1 LVSRGTGET
10 TSRRPT
16 SEYRARRV
24 TQKSPR
30 HAGPETQLRQSSKI
44 IARGTH
50 QKRLTRRVLAGRNP
64 PTRLTLAAPILPRLR
79 APIWP
84 DRRAIQELNRQ
95 GVLDWRGSRGNP
107 ARGLHPTIRPNRFA
121 PIWPDRRLG
130 QPSERTTPDD
140 LAKSKRPDEAISSG
154 RPRVKITTGDLASRN
169 NNVKYRRDN
178 PIEPG
183 GSSPANTRRSGQP
196 EAPRSGQIVRWGA
209 RTPNRATPHTHAHTR
224 RSGQVEAF
232 RFGHIVG
239 RRSNLVWPDRRAAGE
254 IKSPEHTSREKRRGQ
269 PNERTTP
276 EDPTKSRGF
285 DVAGSAGAG
294 RRGEAVGTTERK
306 GYTRRSGQIES
317 PRCGWILSWDNPAR
331 EPNPTIWLG
340 RSASTWPDRRVV
352 RE

>member
-1 LVSRGTGET
+1 MSRGTGET

-209 RTPNRATPHTHAHTR
+209 RTPNRATPHTHTRTPDDLAKSKRFDLAISSGVDPTSCGQIVEPPGKLSRRSTPAERNGGDNPTKGQRPRIRPNRGASMWPDRQAQVVGEKRWEQPNERATPADLAKSNRLAVAGSSAGTTQRENQTR
-224 RSGQVEAF
+224 RSG
-232 RFGHIVG
+232 
-239 RRSNLVWPDRRAAGE
+239 
-254 IKSPEHTSREKRRGQ
+254 
-269 PNERTTP
+269 
-276 EDPTKSRGF
+276 
-285 DVAGSAGAG
+285 
-294 RRGEAVGTTERK
+294 
-306 GYTRRSGQIES
+306 
-317 PRCGWILSWDNPAR
+317 
-331 EPNPTIWLG
+331 
-340 RSASTWPDRRVV
+340 
-352 RE
+352 